1 MADLAKYQQDIKKFN
16 TSYAKEA
23 VKEPFNFWGLA
34 GFAVAAAFTGSVS
47 CPCSSHS
54 SAELVYIMVVPN
66 LPMYRQLVQKREKDR
81 RLAAH
86 KSAREKLIKS
96 FTPREREAVEYL
108 RWLKEK
114 IQDNYKKFTGA
125 GELALK
131 PVSARPALGRFCRPA
146 RRLPP
151 SKTASQSRSIAR
163 QFTTSFRRLFVPMET
178 STDEKTKRIQ
188 QTNVEILKRRV
199 ASFDEIERSVKL
211 VEGQLQSIENFFS
224 YLNDE
229 IVTISTPEKFSL
241 LDFEQLSDSIAM
253 TKQML
258 DATAD
263 ERRRPRQLQ
272 PRDGQSRAST
282 RKLTDNSYRSN
293 PSIKTSASTI
303 GSS

>member
-1 MADLAKYQQDIKKFN
+1 MADIAKYRQDIEKFN
-16 TSYAKEA
+16 TSYAKA
-23 VKEPFNFWGLA
+23 ALKEPVNFWGLA
-34 GFAVAAAFTGSVS
+34 GFAVAAAYTGSVIPLLIALI
-47 CPCSSHS
+47 CE
-54 SAELVYIMVVPN
+54 AVYILVVPN
-66 LPMYRQLVQKREKDR
+66 LPQYRQLVQTREKER
-81 RLAAH
+81 RLAA
-86 KSAREKLIKS
+86 SNAGREKLIKS

-114 IQDNYKKFTGA
+114 IQDNYRKFTGA
-125 GELALK
+125 AELPTNLRALDQRWEDF
-131 PVSARPALGRFCRPA
+131 VDLLDVY
-146 RRLPP
+146 RRRKQHLK
-151 SKTASQSRSIAR
+151 SINRQAVHNQLSQA
-163 QFTTSFRRLFVPMET
+163 FRAMEGAG
-178 STDEKTKRIQ
+178 DEKTRRIQ

-263 ERRRPRQLQ
+263 EVGAL
-272 PRDGQSRAST
+272 D
-282 RKLTDNSYRSN
+282 SYNREMGN
-293 PSIKTSASTI
+293 LELLPGAK
-303 GSS
+303 

>member
-1 MADLAKYQQDIKKFN
+1 MADLAKYQRELQRFQ
-16 TSYAKEA
+16 TSYLKEA

-34 GFAVAAAFTGSVS
+34 GFAVAAAYSQSVI
-47 CPCSSHS
+47 PLLIALI
-54 SAELVYIMVVPN
+54 AEVVYIMVLPN
-66 LPMYRQLVQKREKDR
+66 LPYYRQLVQRSEKQ
-81 RLAAH
+81 RLLQANRT
-86 KSAREKLIKS
+86 AREKLIKT

-125 GELALK
+125 GELPSNLRALDQRWEDFVDLLDVYRRRK
-131 PVSARPALGRFCRPA
+131 QHLKSINRQAVHNQLSQAFRAMESAG
-146 RRLPP
+146 
-151 SKTASQSRSIAR
+151 
-163 QFTTSFRRLFVPMET
+163 
-178 STDEKTKRIQ
+178 DEKTKRIQ

-229 IVTISTPEKFSL
+229 IVTMSTPEKFSL

-258 DATAD
+258 DQTAD
-263 ERRRPRQLQ
+263 AMGALDAHNRQMGNYELL
-272 PRDGQSRAST
+272 PGA
-282 RKLTDNSYRSN
+282 K
-293 PSIKTSASTI
+293 
-303 GSS
+303 

>member
-1 MADLAKYQQDIKKFN
+1 MADLAKYQQQLTKFN
-16 TSYAKEA
+16 SSYAKEA

-34 GFAVAAAFTGSVS
+34 GFAVAAAYTQSVI
-47 CPCSSHS
+47 PLLI
-54 SAELVYIMVVPN
+54 ALMFEVAYMLVLPN
-66 LPMYRQLVQKREKDR
+66 LPWYRQLVQTRER
-81 RLAAH
+81 ERLRALN
-86 KSAREKLIKS
+86 KSTREKLIKS

-125 GELALK
+125 GSLPSNLITLEQRWEDFVDLLDVYRRRKSHLK
-131 PVSARPALGRFCRPA
+131 SINRQAVHNQLSQAFRA
-146 RRLPP
+146 
-151 SKTASQSRSIAR
+151 SETAG
-163 QFTTSFRRLFVPMET
+163 
-178 STDEKTKRIQ
+178 DEKTRRIQ

-229 IVTISTPEKFSL
+229 IVTMSTPEKFSL

-263 ERRRPRQLQ
+263 SVGAL
-272 PRDGQSRAST
+272 D
-282 RKLTDNSYRSN
+282 SYNREMGN
-293 PSIKTSASTI
+293 YELLPE
-303 GSS
+303 GNR

>member
-1 MADLAKYQQDIKKFN
+1 MADLAKYQRDLQRFQ
-16 TSYAKEA
+16 TSYMKEA

-34 GFAVAAAFTGSVS
+34 GFAVAAAYTASVW
-47 CPCSSHS
+47 PLLLALI
-54 SAELVYIMVVPN
+54 AELVYIMVVPN
-66 LPMYRQLVQKREKDR
+66 LPQYRQLVQTRER
-81 RLAAH
+81 ERVRLA
-86 KSAREKLIKS
+86 SRNAREKMIKT

-125 GELALK
+125 ASLPSNLRTLDQRWEDFVDLLDVYRRRKQHLK
-131 PVSARPALGRFCRPA
+131 SINRQAVHNQL
-146 RRLPP
+146 
-151 SKTASQSRSIAR
+151 SQAYRAA
-163 QFTTSFRRLFVPMET
+163 ENAGA
-178 STDEKTKRIQ
+178 DEKTKRIQ
-188 QTNVEILKRRV
+188 QTNVEILKRRI

-229 IVTISTPEKFSL
+229 IVTMSTPEKFSL

-263 ERRRPRQLQ
+263 DVGALDAYNRQMGNYELL
-272 PRDGQSRAST
+272 PGS
-282 RKLTDNSYRSN
+282 NS
-293 PSIKTSASTI
+293 
-303 GSS
+303 

>member
-1 MADLAKYQQDIKKFN
+1 MADLAKYRQDLDKFQ
-16 TSYAKEA
+16 TSYAKA
-23 VKEPFNFWGLA
+23 ALKEPVNFWALA
-34 GFAVAAAFTGSVS
+34 GFLAAAAFTGSVI
-47 CPCSSHS
+47 PLLI
-54 SAELVYIMVVPN
+54 ALALEAIYIMVVPN
-66 LPMYRQLVQKREKDR
+66 LPAYRQMVQRREHQ
-81 RLAAH
+81 RLLEAH
-86 KSAREKLIKS
+86 NADREKLIKS

-114 IQDNYKKFTGA
+114 IQDNYRKFTSTA
-125 GELALK
+125 TLPSNLKALNQRWEDFVDLLDVYRRRK
-131 PVSARPALGRFCRPA
+131 QHLKSINRTAVHNQLSQAFRAMESA
-146 RRLPP
+146 
-151 SKTASQSRSIAR
+151 
-163 QFTTSFRRLFVPMET
+163 
-178 STDEKTKRIQ
+178 TDDKTKRIQ

-263 ERRRPRQLQ
+263 EVGAL
-272 PRDGQSRAST
+272 D
-282 RKLTDNSYRSN
+282 SYNREMGN
-293 PSIKTSASTI
+293 LELLPGTK
-303 GSS
+303 

>member
-1 MADLAKYQQDIKKFN
+1 MADLAKYRQEIDRFN
-16 TSYAKEA
+16 TSYAKA
-23 VKEPFNFWGLA
+23 AAKEPVNFWGLA
-34 GFAVAAAFTGSVS
+34 GFAVAAAYTSSVIPLLIALI
-47 CPCSSHS
+47 CE
-54 SAELVYIMVVPN
+54 AIYLIVVPV
-66 LPMYRQLVQKREKDR
+66 LPAYRQMINRREKQ
-81 RLAAH
+81 RLFEASVAT
-86 KSAREKLIKS
+86 REKLIKS

-114 IQDNYKKFTGA
+114 IQDNYRKFTGA
-125 GELALK
+125 GQLPSNLRALDQRWEDFVDLLDTYRRRK
-131 PVSARPALGRFCRPA
+131 QHLKSINRQAVHNQLSQAFRAMESAG
-146 RRLPP
+146 
-151 SKTASQSRSIAR
+151 
-163 QFTTSFRRLFVPMET
+163 
-178 STDEKTKRIQ
+178 DEKTKRIQ

-263 ERRRPRQLQ
+263 EVGALDMYNREMGNLELLP
-272 PRDGQSRAST
+272 
-282 RKLTDNSYRSN
+282 
-293 PSIKTSASTI
+293 
-303 GSS
+303 GSK

>member
-1 MADLAKYQQDIKKFN
+1 MADLAKYQQQITKFN
-16 TSYAKEA
+16 SSYAKEA

-34 GFAVAAAFTGSVS
+34 GFAVAAAYSGSVI
-47 CPCSSHS
+47 PLLI
-54 SAELVYIMVVPN
+54 ALIFELAYMLILPN
-66 LPMYRQLVQKREKDR
+66 LPWYRQLVNRREKDR
-81 RLAAH
+81 LRTLNKAT
-86 KSAREKLIKS
+86 REKLIKS

-125 GELALK
+125 GALPSNLSTLDQRWEDFVDLLDVYRRRK
-131 PVSARPALGRFCRPA
+131 QHLKSINRQAVHNQLSQAFRAAESAG
-146 RRLPP
+146 
-151 SKTASQSRSIAR
+151 
-163 QFTTSFRRLFVPMET
+163 
-178 STDEKTKRIQ
+178 DEKTRRIQ

-199 ASFDEIERSVKL
+199 ASFDEIDRSVKL

-229 IVTISTPEKFSL
+229 IVTMSTPEKFSL

-263 ERRRPRQLQ
+263 SVGAL
-272 PRDGQSRAST
+272 D
-282 RKLTDNSYRSN
+282 SYNREMGNYELLPSSN
-293 PSIKTSASTI
+293 Q
-303 GSS
+303 

>member
-1 MADLAKYQQDIKKFN
+1 M
-16 TSYAKEA
+16 KEA

-34 GFAVAAAFTGSVS
+34 GFAVAAAYTQSIW
-47 CPCSSHS
+47 PLLLALI
-54 SAELVYIMVVPN
+54 AEVIYIMVVPN
-66 LPMYRQLVQKREKDR
+66 LPYYRQLVQRREKE
-81 RLAAH
+81 RLFLAG
-86 KSAREKLIKS
+86 KTAREKLIKT

-125 GELALK
+125 ASLPSNLRTLDHRWEDFVDLLDVYRRRKQHLK
-131 PVSARPALGRFCRPA
+131 SINRQAVHNQL
-146 RRLPP
+146 
-151 SKTASQSRSIAR
+151 SQAYRAA
-163 QFTTSFRRLFVPMET
+163 ENAGA
-178 STDEKTKRIQ
+178 DEKTKRIQ
-188 QTNVEILKRRV
+188 QTNVEILKRRI

-263 ERRRPRQLQ
+263 EVGALDSYNRQMGNYELL
-272 PRDGQSRAST
+272 PGS
-282 RKLTDNSYRSN
+282 NS
-293 PSIKTSASTI
+293 
-303 GSS
+303 

>member
-1 MADLAKYQQDIKKFN
+1 MADLAKYRQEIDKFN
-16 TSYAKEA
+16 TSYAKAA
-23 VKEPFNFWGLA
+23 VKETVNFWGLA
-34 GFAVAAAFTGSVS
+34 GFLVAAAYTGSVIPLFIALI
-47 CPCSSHS
+47 CE
-54 SAELVYIMVVPN
+54 AIYLTVVPL
-66 LPMYRQLVQKREKDR
+66 LPSYRQMVLNREKQR
-81 RLAAH
+81 MLAANV
-86 KSAREKLIKS
+86 AGREKLIKS

-114 IQDNYKKFTGA
+114 IQDNYRKFTGA
-125 GELALK
+125 RELPSNLKALDQRWEDF
-131 PVSARPALGRFCRPA
+131 VDLLDVY
-146 RRLPP
+146 RRRKQHLK
-151 SKTASQSRSIAR
+151 SINRQAVHNQLSQA
-163 QFTTSFRRLFVPMET
+163 FRAMEGAG
-178 STDEKTKRIQ
+178 DEKTRRIQ

-263 ERRRPRQLQ
+263 EVGALDAYNRQMGNYELL
-272 PRDGQSRAST
+272 PGT
-282 RKLTDNSYRSN
+282 K
-293 PSIKTSASTI
+293 
-303 GSS
+303 